1 MNSFCTPFFQ
11 ELERDFV
18 LLKSSESNTIVGCQ
32 KIIYFL
38 EKKLKL
44 LNKWLKNYSFDC
56 EKNEIY
62 FFKELKPSL
71 ISKILF
77 YQNVLKIESTLPPG
91 KKAKRKHYIKSIN
104 KLSEHTRE
112 NRDFYEYYR
121 SRATYNDHKY
131 FVRRPYKD
139 ILRDDP
145 MQLFFDSK
153 ISTSHE
159 YQVAILIC
167 SDMLVNYLERKI
179 DEINDK
185 NGAANFRDP
194 INYSWSG
201 SKIDLVELIYAL
213 KHAGLINN
221 GNTEVKELAT
231 HLGKVFNIELED
243 NIYRIYQDIK
253 LRKTVRT
260 KFLNKLADNLNQKLN
275 EEDL

>member
-18 LLKSSESNTIVGCQ
+18 LLKSSESNTIVRCQ
-32 KIIYFL
+32 KIISFL
-38 EKKLKL
+38 EKKLKK
-44 LNKWLKNYSFDC
+44 LNKWVKNYSFEC
-56 EKNEIY
+56 QKEEIY

-91 KKAKRKHYIKSIN
+91 KKAKKKHYIKAIN
-104 KLSEHTRE
+104 KLSEQTRE

-121 SRATYNDHKY
+121 ARATYNDHIY
-131 FVRRPYKD
+131 FIRRPYKD
-139 ILRDDP
+139 IFRDDP
-145 MQLFFDSK
+145 MQLYFDSK

-159 YQVAILIC
+159 YQVAKLIS

-179 DEINDK
+179 DEINQK
-185 NGAANFRDP
+185 TGAANFRDP
-194 INYSWSG
+194 VNYTWSG
-201 SKIDLVELIYAL
+201 TKIDLVELIYAL
-213 KHAGLINN
+213 KHTGLINN
-221 GNTEVKELAT
+221 GNIDVKELAT
-231 HLGKVFNIELED
+231 HLGNVFNIELED
-243 NIYRIYQDIK
+243 SIYRIYQDIK

-260 KFLNKLADNLNQKLN
+260 KFLNKLADNLNQKLD